1 MSTRRRRSVK
11 KTSNYSQEEEEDT
24 KFVLGDEVFVA
35 LRQGRTKCGI
45 VAKVQNK
52 KPTRYLVNL
61 YPYPTQDGRYY
72 EEHQLTKVTKLQV
85 FNSN

>member
-11 KTSNYSQEEEEDT
+11 KTSNYSEEEEDT

-35 LRQGRTKCGI
+35 LHQGRTKCGI

-52 KPTRYLVNL
+52 KPPRYLVNL

-72 EEHQLTKVTKLQV
+72 EEHQLTKVTWLH
-85 FNSN
+85 FF